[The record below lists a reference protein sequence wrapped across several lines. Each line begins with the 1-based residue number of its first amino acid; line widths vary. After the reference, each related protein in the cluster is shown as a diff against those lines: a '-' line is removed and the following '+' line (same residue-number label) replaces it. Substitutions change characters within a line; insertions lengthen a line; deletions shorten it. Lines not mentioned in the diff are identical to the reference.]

1 MPLKILRS
9 KSIFVLFNVDHM
21 LVFLFF
27 QVAVATLRGS
37 SDLLAVVSIS
47 ALPNESVMERK
58 PPQDVAV
65 AIITVILAGAK
76 ELLLFLRKSTDIVLF
91 MMYGLP

>member
-1 MPLKILRS
+1 
-9 KSIFVLFNVDHM
+9 M
-21 LVFLFF
+21 LITCCFFFFF

-47 ALPNESVMERK
+47 ALPNESVMERI

-76 ELLLFLRKSTDIVLF
+76 ELLLFLRKSTDIGFVHDVWAALTVQDNRRK
-91 MMYGLP
+91 GAAV